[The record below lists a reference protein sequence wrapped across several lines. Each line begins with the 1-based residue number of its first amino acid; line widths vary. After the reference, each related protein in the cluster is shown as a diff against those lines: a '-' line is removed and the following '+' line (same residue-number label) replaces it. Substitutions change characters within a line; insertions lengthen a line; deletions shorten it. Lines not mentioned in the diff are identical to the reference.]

1 MKRIPFLRP
10 ALVRSESYQQ
20 YLSQIDATH
29 IYSNFGPLNTQFED
43 RVLNDYFHGHGALA
57 TVNNATSGLILA
69 ISTCMR
75 KGARYALM
83 PSFTFAATPLSAMW
97 CGLTPYFID
106 IDPQTWCMDPGQ
118 VRDIVVKL
126 GDQVAVIVPYAAFG
140 TYMDLT
146 PYKELHDTGIPIVV
160 DAAASFGTVQGM
172 EHFGA
177 GFPGLVVFSFHA
189 TKAFGIGEGGLVY
202 SATEIN
208 IEHVRQAS
216 NFGFTPGRESH
227 ILGLNA
233 KLSEYAAAI
242 ALATLDVFP
251 RKIEVRQAV
260 FAHYKEEFHRRGMLH
275 DGWRL
280 QKTAG
285 SIAHQ
290 FVPVLCPGRFRN
302 TDVVGKLAEASIEA
316 RTYFSPSCHQ
326 QSMFRSFPS
335 SSLTITE
342 ERSKSI
348 MSLPLW
354 EDMETKHVNQVVAGV
369 ESVTKI

>member
-20 YLSQIDATH
+20 YLSQIDESH
-29 IYSNFGPLNTQFED
+29 IYSNFGPLNVKFEE
-43 RVLNDYFHGHGALA
+43 RVLNEYFHGHGALT

-69 ISTCMR
+69 IATCMR

-106 IDPQTWCMDPGQ
+106 VDPQTWCMDPDQ
-118 VRDIVVKL
+118 VRDTVGKL

-140 TYMDLT
+140 TYTELT
-146 PYKELHDTGIPIVV
+146 PYKELHDAGIPVVV
-160 DAAASFGTVQGM
+160 DAAASFGTTESGQ
-172 EHFGA
+172 HFGA
-177 GFPGLVVFSFHA
+177 GFAGFVVFSFHA

-202 SATEIN
+202 SATKIN
-208 IEHVRQAS
+208 VDQIRQAS
-216 NFGFTPGRESH
+216 NFGFDFGRQSH
-227 ILGLNA
+227 VLGLNA
-233 KLSEYAAAI
+233 KLSEYTAAI

-251 RKIEVRQAV
+251 RKIKVRQAV
-260 FAHYKEEFHRRGMLH
+260 FARYWEEFHHRGMFR
-275 DGWRL
+275 DDWRL
-280 QKTAG
+280 QKAAG

-290 FVPVLCPGRFRN
+290 FVPAMCPKRYSN
-302 TDVVGKLAEASIEA
+302 TDVVKKLAEASIEA

-326 QSMFRSFPS
+326 QPLFRNCPS

-342 ERSKSI
+342 EISRSI
-348 MSLPLW
+348 VSLPLW
-354 EDMETKHVNQVVAGV
+354 EEMETEHIRQVVA
-369 ESVTKI
+369 EAEAVTKI